1 MVTVGVVPV
10 VAGRHRAALLSLL
23 VALAVGTLLGDAL
36 MHLLPHAL
44 HTPHH
49 DPAPVWRGFLAT
61 ALIIALS
68 TVDQLMGLS
77 GAGHSHGPAKQ
88 GEEMESFTY
97 MVGGKMVEGEDEEER
112 TSLPLEEEPP
122 LISPPLSPPPPYTSQ
137 FLSTSSEEQVRGPL
151 DSCRWRREATAT
163 PSPPPT
169 PPCPPPPVW

>member
-77 GAGHSHGPAKQ
+77 GAGHSHGSAKQ

-137 FLSTSSEEQVRGPL
+137 FLSTSSEEQVRGSL
-151 DSCRWRREATAT
+151 DSCRWRRGATAT

-169 PPCPPPPVW
+169 PPCPPPHVW